1 MNSLQILFLAALA
14 AICSAEQIE
23 ERGAGDENYI
33 IGGQPAGHEEFPYQ
47 ISLRMMRGSRGQHIC
62 GGTLISSTWVLCAAH
77 CFQSKNPSS
86 YNVRVG
92 EWHLNSRDGSEQDIP
107 VKAIHVHSQFN
118 SPQQFQHDIA
128 LLQLAR
134 PASGAYVGTASLP
147 AAGADYRGQ
156 TCTLSGWGLVRRH
169 PQQLADQLQRSLVK
183 SGPAPRLRPN
193 GAETNPLALL
203 SSVNPADGLLA
214 WAIPAVLWRA
224 VAPLSASCLSVP
236 ANVPENRASSPKSP
250 NSSTGSNPRWEV
262 VAAAVPVV
270 VMAVTVAAAV
280 KAVLVLP
287 LAPVLDLSSL
297 TNLTAPN
304 TISASAAARVSSA
317 LADLDSDSTSASEC
331 ATGLKAFSAKLC
343 TAANV
348 FIRTLPLHNF

>member
-1 MNSLQILFLAALA
+1 MNSLQVFFLVALAAL
-14 AICSAEQIE
+14 CSAKQAE
-23 ERGAGDENYI
+23 EYGVDDQGYI
-33 IGGQPAGHEEFPYQ
+33 IGGHPAGHGEFPYQ
-47 ISLRMMRGSRGQHIC
+47 ISLRMMGGRGGQHIC

-77 CFQSKNPSS
+77 CFGGSKNPST

-118 SPQQFQHDIA
+118 RPHTTSLSCSSLDPPAA
-128 LLQLAR
+128 LTLELLPSRLPVPITVVR
-134 PASGAYVGTASLP
+134 PALCPVGV
-147 AAGADYRGQ
+147 
-156 TCTLSGWGLVRRH
+156 LSEDIPNSWPINSR
-169 PQQLADQLQRSLVK
+169 RSLVK

-193 GAETNPLALL
+193 GAETNHLALL

-236 ANVPENRASSPKSP
+236 ANVPENPASSPKSP

-270 VMAVTVAAAV
+270 V
-280 KAVLVLP
+280 
-287 LAPVLDLSSL
+287 
-297 TNLTAPN
+297 
-304 TISASAAARVSSA
+304 R
-317 LADLDSDSTSASEC
+317 
-331 ATGLKAFSAKLC
+331 
-343 TAANV
+343 
-348 FIRTLPLHNF
+348 